1 MKERLRVS
9 LSTDAVI
16 YLPFY
21 LAYFGG
27 DFEDTPFGS
36 VDVKIVGLNDPIFKY
51 YDEELVKSENKN
63 LEKAQ
68 EALKTANKKLD
79 KSVVKGINHKN
90 YVSRQKSRLALLVNS
105 IEG

>member
-1 MKERLRVS
+1 MANNKQQKKRNIQNEKRRALHAS
-9 LSTDAVI
+9 FNSGLKSAVKQV
-16 YLPFY
+16 
-21 LAYFGG
+21 
-27 DFEDTPFGS
+27 ET
-36 VDVKIVGLNDPIFKY
+36 
-51 YDEELVKSENKN
+51 ECENKN